1 MTLKITL
8 EIGKKKVCAIAA
20 DYPGWCRSAK
30 TEEAAI
36 ESLLA
41 YGPRYAAAVPSVNIP
56 DPTRYEIVERLEGN
70 ASTDFGGPGV
80 ISQADERPVAE
91 SELSHLASVL
101 KECWAAFDLA
111 LQRSEGHELRK
122 GPRGGGRDQAK
133 MLAHVIEAE
142 TAYLRRIAY
151 RFKAGKEEPLA
162 EQMARLRLEA
172 AEALRSA
179 VVDGLPA
186 AGPRGGKI
194 WTPRTYVTRA
204 AWHLL
209 DHVWEIQDRMV

>member
-1 MTLKITL
+1 MNITL
-8 EIGKKKVCAIAA
+8 EIGKKKAIAIAA
-20 DYPGWCRSAK
+20 DYPGWARSAK
-30 TEEAAI
+30 TAEAAI

-41 YGPRYAAAVPSVNIP
+41 YGPRYAAAVPSAIIKNVEP
-56 DPTRYEIVERLEGN
+56 YHIVERLEGN

-80 ISQADERPVAE
+80 ISQADEKPVTEAE
-91 SELSHLASVL
+91 LDYLTRVL
-101 KECWAAFDLA
+101 NDCWIAFDQA
-111 LQRSEGHELRK
+111 LKRSEGYELRK

-133 MLAHVIEAE
+133 MLAHVIESE

-151 RFKAGKEEPLA
+151 RFKAGKEEALI
-162 EQMARLRLEA
+162 EQMVRIQIEGA
-172 AEALRSA
+172 AALRSA

-194 WTPRTYVTRA
+194 WTPRTYVIRS

-209 DHVWEIQDRMV
+209 DHVWEIEDRME

>member
-1 MTLKITL
+1 MEITL
-8 EIGKKKVCAIAA
+8 EIGKKKVCAMAN

-30 TEEAAI
+30 TEEGAI

-41 YGPRYAAAVPSVNIP
+41 YAPRYAKAVPSLTLP
-56 DPTRYEIVERLEGN
+56 DLANYTVSERLEGN

-80 ISQADERPVAE
+80 ISIADERPVSEAE
-91 SELSHLASVL
+91 LARLAPIL
-101 KECWAAFDLA
+101 KDCWNAFEQALAAA
-111 LQRSEGHELRK
+111 QGRELRK
-122 GPRGGGRDQAK
+122 GPRGGGRDQTK

-151 RFKAGKEEPLA
+151 RFKGEKEESLQD
-162 EQMARLRLEA
+162 QMVRIRIEG

-179 VVDGLPA
+179 VIDGLPA

-194 WTPRTYVTRA
+194 WTPRTYVIRA

-209 DHVWEIQDRMV
+209 DHVWEIEDRLI